1 MLLLVMSHQKPTGLQ
16 YFRKDIWLIGR
27 KGRSSRHGAVEMN
40 PTRNHEAPV
49 RSLASLSGL
58 KIWHFCEVW
67 CRSQTRLRS
76 GMAVAVAAI
85 DPIRSLAWEP
95 AVGAALKRQKDKKK
109 KDKEE
114 CRTVAVQPFDLS
126 FPLMFV
132 PLFVPKS
139 IYLLNI
145 PVVSN

>member
-1 MLLLVMSHQKPTGLQ
+1 MRYGVGH
-16 YFRKDIWLIGR
+16 
-27 KGRSSRHGAVEMN
+27 RHG
-40 PTRNHEAPV
+40 
-49 RSLASLSGL
+49 SDLAWLWL
-58 KIWHFCEVW
+58 WH
-67 CRSQTRLRS
+67 RL
-76 GMAVAVAAI
+76 AAI